1 MLIPIR
7 PEKIYAK
14 THSHFSIFLPIVERG
29 KRLQYL
35 IKINA
40 LTLVTLD
47 IVLSLEENN
56 LPIERN
62 FIK

>member
-1 MLIPIR
+1 MLTPIK

-14 THSHFSIFLPIVERG
+14 THSHFSILPIVERG

-56 LPIERN
+56 
-62 FIK
+62 